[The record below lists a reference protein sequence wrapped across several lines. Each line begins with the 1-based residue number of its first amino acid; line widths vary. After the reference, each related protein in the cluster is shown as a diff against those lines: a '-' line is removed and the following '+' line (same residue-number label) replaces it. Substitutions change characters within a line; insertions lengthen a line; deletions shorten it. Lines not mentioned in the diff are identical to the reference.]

1 MRVVV
6 QWLPETGTVF
16 VVVVFEGDWRLKSE
30 YETAASPYEYW
41 NQNFT
46 RQSSDPLNFLG
57 DQVFSEQA
65 RT

>member
-16 VVVVFEGDWRLKSE
+16 VVVVFEGDWRLSD
-30 YETAASPYEYW
+30 ETAATGSEFYL
-41 NQNFT
+41 T
-46 RQSSDPLNFLG
+46 RHSSDPLNFLG